1 MPQYCRGDKDRA
13 AIRRTSIQDEKEME
27 SKICRDTHP
36 HGPSVAQTSADV
48 NLLYTFGIVHG
59 QNNLT
64 SVPTYT

>member
-1 MPQYCRGDKDRA
+1 
-13 AIRRTSIQDEKEME
+13 ME

-59 QNNLT
+59 QDNLA